1 MIYITDNNGFS
12 YYDTIL
18 IMEIIKLG
26 DTYNIITNNGDIFIS
41 EEYSKFINPNTIIYK
56 NNNVSMYI
64 EKDVVD

>member
-41 EEYSKFINPNTIIYK
+41 EDHSKFINPNTIIYK